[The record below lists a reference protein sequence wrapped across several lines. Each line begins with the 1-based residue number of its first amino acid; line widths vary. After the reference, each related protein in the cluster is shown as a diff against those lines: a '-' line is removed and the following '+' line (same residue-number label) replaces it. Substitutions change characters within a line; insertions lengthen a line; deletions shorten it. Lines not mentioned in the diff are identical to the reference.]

1 MTKNQRAELMKLADE
16 LEERAKNST
25 DHVALALQESAE
37 SLRALVMTFDDDDR
51 EEIENL
57 LSAAKM
63 LEEYARDIFGPP
75 DAEGKEH
82 FGYAAMIG
90 TADAIREYLG
100 VPKEA
105 AAGGEP
111 GKYHISPEETA
122 TAEYVFRSEL
132 YTRPIP
138 RMEELFGNGT
148 RDALAWLFFE
158 ALTIISTHPAYSHMT
173 PEECYYDLLKK
184 VAERVTKNA
193 VTAAGGEV
201 VVAAFPDPSKVPD
214 IVKTG
219 FAGVLPTGQIVDRR
233 MYGDAIPI
241 PGNTLLGIPG
251 PLPVSVPACRKCR
264 VEMVRGEAL
273 QNTAAYSD
281 EGTGSMSGPAELVD
295 VWKCPECGKSITA
308 EKPENAEA

>member
-16 LEERAKNST
+16 IEKRGDNIDASTSTTRAFE
-25 DHVALALQESAE
+25 QSAYE
-37 SLRALVMTFDDDDR
+37 LRKLVGTFDDDD
-51 EEIENL
+51 EAANL
-57 LSAAKM
+57 LRSATM
-63 LEEYARDIFGPP
+63 LEEYAPELFGPP
-75 DAEGKEH
+75 ENGQEH
-82 FGYAAMIG
+82 FGHAMMIG
-90 TADAIREYLG
+90 VAESIRDYLG
-100 VPKEA
+100 EPKEPSTEQA
-105 AAGGEP
+105 DEEP
-111 GKYHISPEETA
+111 ELSPEESA
-122 TAEYVFRSEL
+122 AAVERLKNEYILRSNL

-184 VAERVTKNA
+184 VAERITKSA

-241 PGNTLLGIPG
+241 PGNTSLGIPG
-251 PLPVSVPACRKCR
+251 PLPVSVP
-264 VEMVRGEAL
+264 
-273 QNTAAYSD
+273 
-281 EGTGSMSGPAELVD
+281 
-295 VWKCPECGKSITA
+295 ECGKSITV